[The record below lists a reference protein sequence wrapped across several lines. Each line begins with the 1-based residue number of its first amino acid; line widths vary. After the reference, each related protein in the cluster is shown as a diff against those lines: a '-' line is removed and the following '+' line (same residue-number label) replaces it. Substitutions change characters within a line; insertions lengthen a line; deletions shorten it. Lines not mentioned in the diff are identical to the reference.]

1 MRTARNTLALALALV
16 LAAGAHAQD
25 DKKVVLEGYI
35 FEDNNSGYLNEV
47 KVAVLDAETS
57 LLYGKPVTDMD
68 GYFALAVPQG
78 RDLMVRA
85 SKAAFETGEAAVT
98 TKGLAADQEK
108 VFVKM
113 PLTRAPGYRLEV
125 TLAEERAAEKD
136 EVDAI
141 QNSLIEVYNNT
152 KDESVLVLEEHPT
165 PYFSFQLEQGNHYTL
180 LIRSPGYFTK
190 RIESFVNVDGCILC
204 MDGVSEI
211 GPGVSDNLA
220 YGNDMGTLLANIEL
234 KPLRVDSAIALD
246 NIYYSYNSAEIRPDA
261 AFELDKVVE
270 MLKVNPSIVVEL
282 GSHTDAR
289 GDRKYNRELSQRRAD
304 EAVRYITSKD
314 ISRSRLSPRG
324 YGESKPVNVCVD
336 DVECSEEEHARN
348 RRTELKI
355 TGFTND
361 PFMGKPLADII
372 AEENLD
378 ALLAEVL
385 EAGEYRAPASGTAAP
400 PTKSDAALD
409 ALKGDLSKTKPTVDA
424 NSPEAIAGGAT
435 ASVDEATGERSPQRT
450 TTAGTATRRASDK
463 PVSVIV
469 PEQSLVNVKP
479 LKLPTGTK
487 FSGYRVLVF
496 QSPTSLADDNGE
508 LFFKFGTLREDELSG
523 GTYGYMSASFNS
535 EPEARSYLANV
546 KSLFPE
552 ARLLRYV
559 NGFIIENAE

>member
-523 GTYGYMSASFNS
+523 GTYGYMSGSFNS